1 MYLLFASVQQHFVI
15 PSLISFLQL
24 SIMLTFVSDSKSIS
38 VILKNIL
45 MNVMQALSNVKDQDQ
60 IFLSYFS

>member
-1 MYLLFASVQQHFVI
+1 MYLLFASEQQHFVI

-60 IFLSYFS
+60 IFLSYF

>member
-1 MYLLFASVQQHFVI
+1 MYLLFVSEQQHFVI

-60 IFLSYFS
+60 IFLSYF

>member
-1 MYLLFASVQQHFVI
+1 MYLLFASEQQHFVI

-24 SIMLTFVSDSKSIS
+24 IIMLTFVSDSKSIS

>member
-1 MYLLFASVQQHFVI
+1 MYLLFASEQQHFVI